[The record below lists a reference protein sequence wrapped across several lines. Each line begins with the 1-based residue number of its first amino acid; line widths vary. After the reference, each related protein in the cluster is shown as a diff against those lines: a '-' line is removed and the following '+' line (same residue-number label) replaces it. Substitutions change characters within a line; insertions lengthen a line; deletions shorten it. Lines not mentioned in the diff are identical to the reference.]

1 MEKLNVL
8 IFEIIDPPPD
18 IEKNI
23 LGSIAN
29 VNLRKTKDISK
40 VPDKVWNNCDAI
52 LAWHKLKYDKNIISK
67 LKKCKVIVRV
77 GVGYDNVDIIEAKKR
92 NIIVC
97 NVPDYGIGE
106 VADHTMALLLTITRG
121 LPVYTQRTKKREWI
135 YQNPIT
141 LRLDN
146 KILGIIGLG
155 RIGTAMALRAKVL
168 GMKVIFYDPYI
179 RDGYDKSLGCERV
192 DSLEDIA
199 KRSDIVSLHTPLT
212 DETRNM
218 IGTQFFSKIKKE
230 IILINTAR
238 GPIIDLPA
246 LEKAMKKGIVMAC
259 GLDVLPVEPSNDAQ
273 KLIVDYE
280 NEEEWLRGRLVVTP
294 HTAFYS
300 PEAFIEMREK
310 GAKEVLRVLRG
321 KKARNCVNDFF

>member
-1 MEKLNVL
+1 MKKFNVL
-8 IFEIIDPPPD
+8 ILEIVKPPLD
-18 IEKNI
+18 IEKSV

-29 VNLRKTKDISK
+29 ITLLKTKDISS
-40 VPDKVWNNCDAI
+40 VPDKIWNNCDAI
-52 LAWHKLKYDKNIISK
+52 LAWHKLKYDKTIISK

-106 VADHTMALLLTITRG
+106 VADHTMALLLSLIRG
-121 LPVYTQRTKKREWI
+121 LPVYTQRTKNREWI
-135 YQNPIT
+135 HENPMT
-141 LRLDN
+141 LRLHD

-155 RIGTAMALRAKVL
+155 RIGTAMALRGKTF

-179 RDGYDKSLGCERV
+179 RDGYDKSLGVEKV

-199 KRSDIVSLHTPLT
+199 KRSDIVSLHPPLT
-212 DETRNM
+212 HETKNM
-218 IGTQFFSKIKKE
+218 INARFFSKVKKE

-238 GPIIDLPA
+238 GAIVNLSDLK
-246 LEKAMKKGIVMAC
+246 KAMKKGIVKGC
-259 GLDVLPVEPSNDAQ
+259 GLDVLPIEPSNNTQ
-273 KLIVDYE
+273 QLIVDYE
-280 NEEEWLRGRLVVTP
+280 KEEKWLKGRLVVTP

-300 PEAFIEMREK
+300 PQAFEEMRRK
-310 GAKEVLRVLRG
+310 GAMEALRVLKG
-321 KKARNCVNDFF
+321 KKARNCVNDYY